1 MVSLYMLFAI
11 AHALV
16 FSGEKKS
23 FLEKKYFKNKFYYF
37 SWEPNRGEKSELRK
51 KLAKFTSQWPQ

>member
-1 MVSLYMLFAI
+1 MLFAI

-37 SWEPNRGEKSELRK
+37 S
-51 KLAKFTSQWPQ
+51 